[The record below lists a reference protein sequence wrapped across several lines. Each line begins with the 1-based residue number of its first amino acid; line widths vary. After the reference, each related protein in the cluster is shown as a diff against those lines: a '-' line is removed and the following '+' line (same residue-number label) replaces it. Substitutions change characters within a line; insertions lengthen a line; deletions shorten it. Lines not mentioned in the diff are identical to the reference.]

1 MQAPSDTLF
10 QARTSPA
17 RIAQP
22 PRSLDPSHPQPRG
35 APTGDRRGN
44 ATVTVAALLLALSL

>member
-35 APTGDRRGN
+35 APTCDRRGN
-44 ATVTVAALLLALSL
+44 ATVTAAALLLALSL